1 MMREIPKQIFW
12 WVLALAVALFL
23 YGREQ
28 RHAGRDMEREQVL
41 RAQITTTKAHADSVV
56 VDFHHAVQRADSLA
70 RLVPVFT
77 GRRARAVV
85 RTDSAVASVSP
96 LLPML
101 PDTLQLVLV
110 SLLASVK
117 VERLASDSVIL
128 SLQGTVS
135 ALQRAVVSADSALL
149 AKDAVIRNQALAMGV
164 LERLAHPPLVERV
177 LSAGRWVLVGAVVT
191 LIWVAA
197 P

>member
-41 RAQITTTKAHADSVV
+41 RSQIAITKAHADSVV